1 MAYDAGTDARQTLWS
16 ELSETLQR
24 LEALALCPV
33 EELGGA
39 ARELQRLQYAL
50 HLLAE
55 RFVGVRPPPST
66 ATAHAELTDALA
78 SARDAT
84 AELAEAAQADGA
96 EGAAPLV
103 YAWRGALFRV
113 RLARML
119 LAPARPRL
127 PTAEPDEAELDEA
140 EPDEAAGPRA
150 ALTAFGLTLGGAA
163 AFVSG
168 AVLATWPLW
177 TLGMLAVVAGFLAY
191 RP

>member
-1 MAYDAGTDARQTLWS
+1 MAHDAGTDGRQTLWS
-16 ELSETLQR
+16 ELSETLRR
-24 LEALALCPV
+24 LEALALRPI
-33 EELGGA
+33 EELCGE

-55 RFVGVRPPPST
+55 RFVGQRPPSDG
-66 ATAHAELTDALA
+66 TAHTVLTDALT

-84 AELAEAAQADGA
+84 AELAEAAQAAGA

-103 YAWRGALFRV
+103 YEWRGALFRV

-119 LAPARPRL
+119 LAPARPRA
-127 PTAEPDEAELDEA
+127 PKPEPA
-140 EPDEAAGPRA
+140 EAAGPRA
-150 ALTAFGLTLGGAA
+150 ALTAFGLTLGGGA

-177 TLGMLAVVAGFLAY
+177 TLGMVAVVAGLLVY

>member
-1 MAYDAGTDARQTLWS
+1 MAHDAGTDARRTLWS

-24 LEALALCPV
+24 LEALARCPV

-55 RFVGVRPPPST
+55 RFVGVRPPPNT
-66 ATAHAELTDALA
+66 ARAHAELTDALVC
-78 SARDAT
+78 ARDAT

-103 YAWRGALFRV
+103 YEWRGALFRV

-119 LAPARPRL
+119 LAPARPRP
-127 PTAEPDEAELDEA
+127 PTA

-177 TLGMLAVVAGFLAY
+177 TLGMVAVVAGLLAY